1 MIINNTKCLIGDNTG
16 IKKGK
21 CIRILKQSSKVGT
34 YGDLIKFSIKKTKK
48 KKAYVKKKM
57 YNGLII
63 TTKSKKK
70 RVDGSYIKFNQN
82 SIISLNDNLKPLGTR
97 ILFPIS
103 KEIVE
108 SKRKEFKK
116 VVSSSKFII

>member
-48 KKAYVKKKM
+48 KKLTSKKM

-70 RVDGSYIKFNQN
+70 KELMVVILSLIK
-82 SIISLNDNLKPLGTR
+82 
-97 ILFPIS
+97 
-103 KEIVE
+103 IVLL
-108 SKRKEFKK
+108 
-116 VVSSSKFII
+116 V